1 MHKSAP
7 GIRASWILASLFTQ
21 TKTDGGSMVKEVT
34 DDAVIAYKLPELS
47 FVEITLT
54 EDAKNLI
61 AIINCSLD
69 IDGIIYTL

>member
-1 MHKSAP
+1 M
-7 GIRASWILASLFTQ
+7 LAELFTQ
-21 TKTDGGSMVKEVT
+21 TKTDGGSIVKEVT
-34 DDAVIAYKLPELS
+34 DDAVMAYKLPDWS

-69 IDGIIYTL
+69 IDVIIYTL